1 MSLCLH
7 RASIV
12 SKHFFIIPTDA
23 HNYKII
29 GVLKTIKIR
38 TIAPTCFGSRRN
50 HHQGAISC
58 YFEFIVLVINDEHNR
73 LIIVLLAKHEI
84 AP

>member
-1 MSLCLH
+1 MSSCFH

-12 SKHFFIIPTDA
+12 SKHFIVPTDA

-29 GVLKTIKIR
+29 GMLKTIKI
-38 TIAPTCFGSRRN
+38 
-50 HHQGAISC
+50 
-58 YFEFIVLVINDEHNR
+58 LV
-73 LIIVLLAKHEI
+73 VVLAKHEI